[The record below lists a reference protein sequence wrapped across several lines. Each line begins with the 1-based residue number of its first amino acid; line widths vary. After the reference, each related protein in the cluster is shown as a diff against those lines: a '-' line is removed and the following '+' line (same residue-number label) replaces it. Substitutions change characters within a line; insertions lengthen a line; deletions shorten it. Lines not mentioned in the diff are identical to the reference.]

1 MKKILVVLLTALCI
15 AGIVAC
21 ISGCEDIVE
30 THSYDKQVVSEKYLA
45 KEATC
50 TEAARYYYSCEC
62 GEKGTETFAFGD
74 ALGHSFTKYV
84 SDNNATET
92 GKGTKTAKCDRCD
105 ATDTIEDGTKLEGNI
120 SFKTLSVDGNKAYGK
135 VSNDTETFSFINE
148 VEVIGSAKYFVSFDI
163 YGNQRID
170 TKTISL
176 SVGDNMVYITELLAG
191 EPQAVYEVTVRRRP
205 IYMVN
210 FGTNGG
216 SYVANQ
222 NIEEDSFATE
232 PQAPEKAGYSFNGW
246 NYNFTRA
253 ITSDTYVYAKWIA
266 NTNTPYT
273 VEYYWQNLED
283 DNYTLHETIAL
294 QGTTDKTA
302 NAEQKAYEHFTLNT
316 NKSVL
321 IGNITGNGSLVLKL
335 YYTRNKYSL
344 SNENTSYGEITNATT
359 QKYGNATVKSV
370 AAEYLG
376 CEFIGW
382 FNEEKLLSSETEYD
396 FTIEYNV
403 TAKFKVKEEMSI
415 FKFNSSVSTCEISG
429 VKDKTLSQIVIPDYV
444 TAIGDAAF
452 RDCSKLTSITIPD
465 NITAIGNQ
473 AFDGCESLI
482 YNENDN
488 AYYLGNDTNKYVVLI
503 MAKSTSITSCSIN
516 DNCKIICNSAFRGCS
531 GLTSITIP
539 DSVSYIGRA
548 AFYVCSLTEM
558 TLPFVGETKDGT
570 ENTYFGYFF
579 GADSYD
585 YNERYVPSSLKSV
598 TITSTTSIGNSV
610 FSGCSG
616 LTNITI
622 PNSVTTIGSGA
633 FYDCSG
639 LTSITIP
646 DSVTSIGN
654 SVFSGCSRLKSI
666 TIPDSFTSIG
676 NSAFSGCSG
685 LTSITIPDR
694 VTSIGESAFNGC
706 SGLTSITIPDRV
718 TSIGE
723 SAFIGCSGLT
733 SITIPDSVT
742 SIGGFAFYNCRGLT
756 SITIP
761 DSVTSIGNF
770 AFRGCSSLT
779 EITLPF
785 VGKTKEGTENTH
797 FGYFFGAERYDYND
811 SYIPSSLKS
820 VIITSAT
827 SIGYSAFYGCSG
839 LKSITITNSLTFI
852 GPSAFYNCNVLKS
865 ITFEGTMEQW
875 QAISKGTS
883 WNYNVPASVVHCTD
897 GDVNI

>member
-294 QGTTDKTA
+294 QGTTDTTA
-302 NAEQKAYEHFTLNT
+302 TAEQKTYNHFSLKTGYSRYNDFNTTLN
-316 NKSVL
+316 
-321 IGNITGNGSLVLKL
+321 GNIEGNGSLVLKL

-344 SNENTSYGEITNATT
+344 SNENTSYGKITNATT

-444 TAIGDAAF
+444 TAIGDGAF
-452 RDCSKLTSITIPD
+452 RDCSKLTSITLTFVGTSRTAKNGYDQVFGYIFGYTISSNSYSISGTVYQYCNKDIYYHYYIP
-465 NITAIGNQ
+465 A
-473 AFDGCESLI
+473 SLKTVI
-482 YNENDN
+482 LNY
-488 AYYLGNDTNKYVVLI
+488 GI
-503 MAKSTSITSCSIN
+503 TSIGYSVFENCSELTN
-516 DNCKIICNSAFRGCS
+516 IIIPNSVSSIGDYAFYNCS
-531 GLTSITIP
+531 GLI
-539 DSVSYIGRA
+539 
-548 AFYVCSLTEM
+548 
-558 TLPFVGETKDGT
+558 
-570 ENTYFGYFF
+570 
-579 GADSYD
+579 
-585 YNERYVPSSLKSV
+585 
-598 TITSTTSIGNSV
+598 
-610 FSGCSG
+610 
-616 LTNITI
+616 NITI
-622 PNSVTTIGSGA
+622 PQ
-633 FYDCSG
+633 
-639 LTSITIP
+639 
-646 DSVTSIGN
+646 SVTSIG
-654 SVFSGCSRLKSI
+654 
-666 TIPDSFTSIG
+666 D
-676 NSAFSGCSG
+676 
-685 LTSITIPDR
+685 
-694 VTSIGESAFNGC
+694 
-706 SGLTSITIPDRV
+706 
-718 TSIGE
+718 
-723 SAFIGCSGLT
+723 
-733 SITIPDSVT
+733 
-742 SIGGFAFYNCRGLT
+742 
-756 SITIP
+756 
-761 DSVTSIGNF
+761 
-770 AFRGCSSLT
+770 
-779 EITLPF
+779 
-785 VGKTKEGTENTH
+785 
-797 FGYFFGAERYDYND
+797 
-811 SYIPSSLKS
+811 
-820 VIITSAT
+820 
-827 SIGYSAFYGCSG
+827 
-839 LKSITITNSLTFI
+839 
-852 GPSAFYNCNVLKS
+852 SAFYNCNSLTSVIIPNRVASIGNKAFRDCSNLIS
-865 ITFEGTMEQW
+865 ITIGSDVTHIGIETFFNCIGLTNITYKGTKEQW
-875 QAISKGTS
+875 QTIFRGYEWKQ
-883 WNYNVPASVVHCTD
+883 YVPASVVHCTD
-897 GDVNI
+897 GDKYIY